1 MVIAERK
8 NRVRVRSI
16 RSTDRA
22 SILPMAH
29 DVAYPVGKHA
39 VAKGLAG
46 QHRQVPMVLIMP

>member
-8 NRVRVRSI
+8 KRTKVRSMGD
-16 RSTDRA
+16 TDRA
-22 SILPMAH
+22 SKNPMAH

-46 QHRQVPMVLIMP
+46 QHRLVPNVPIMP